1 MCIRDRLL
9 NALKLRQEAD
19 WEVFNAEKRARME
32 AAEQNNVND
41 TNGEDSS
48 GASSSTAKTVNA
60 VNVQRG
66 KSMKGMKKLKQSL
79 IDSARKNINNISEHV
94 RCVDDGE
101 QIPAVIG
108 TGVFDNPN
116 HNMYNLHHLAGCYL
130 RNQFDDFTVRY
141 ISLGICLLYTSPS
154 PRDKRQ
160 SRMPSSA

>member
-1 MCIRDRLL
+1 MPPVRKFHEDLIRKKFGARAEGILRAPTNEEVKEVTELL
-9 NALKLRQEAD
+9 TALKLEQDAN

-41 TNGEDSS
+41 TNGENSS

-79 IDSARKNINNISEHV
+79 VDSARRNINNIAESV
-94 RCVDDGE
+94 QCIDDDE
-101 QIPAVIG
+101 PIP
-108 TGVFDNPN
+108 
-116 HNMYNLHHLAGCYL
+116 
-130 RNQFDDFTVRY
+130 
-141 ISLGICLLYTSPS
+141 CLLYTSPS